1 MDSCVPKVM
10 ILGHSFVRRLH
21 KDLEDKFDDRAKR
34 DFDLQDAYIRLF
46 GSGGRTVT
54 KVLQYDLNNVVLFA
68 PDIII
73 LDIGT
78 NDLTVKPPEKV
89 GSDID
94 DLTRKLISDF
104 SVSIVVVCSVI
115 PRASSTHFN
124 EKARMLN
131 HYLSVVIDSP
141 RLFYWQH
148 CKLLK
153 PKKPVL
159 LADGVHLNPHGQYA
173 LYRSY
178 RGAILK
184 ALKVLKSV

>member
-34 DFDLQDAYIRLF
+34 DFDLQDAYIQLF
-46 GSGGRTVT
+46 GSGGRTVS

-78 NDLTVKPPEKV
+78 NDLTVKSPEKV

-94 DLTRKLISDF
+94 DLTRKF
-104 SVSIVVVCSVI
+104 SIVVVCSVI
-115 PRASSTHFN
+115 PRASSMHFN

-141 RLFYWQH
+141 LLFYWYH
-148 CKLLK
+148 CKLLNPTK
-153 PKKPVL
+153 PAL

-184 ALKVLKSV
+184 TLKVSKSV